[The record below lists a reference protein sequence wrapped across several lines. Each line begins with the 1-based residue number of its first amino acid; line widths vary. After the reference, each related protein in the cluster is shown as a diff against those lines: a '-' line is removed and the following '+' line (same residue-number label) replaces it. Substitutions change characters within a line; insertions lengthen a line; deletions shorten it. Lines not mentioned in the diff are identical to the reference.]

1 MRLLLNI
8 VVGKKRIRPLARNL
22 LRTIALQVDF
32 DLEISSADKEE
43 IFVSGGEVY
52 PLAATESL
60 MKELSALEADIPLP
74 EAFKTQMALLL
85 SWLEA
90 QTVGGETDDIF
101 SLEELLEEVRRQSV
115 FYTAGEP
122 GKKFSGFWRK
132 WREKYPYPQ
141 DFRVTGKS
149 VINEINRQEAGD
161 YLKAHKESD
170 GASYIENAG
179 KSLLAA
185 IPNDVESIL
194 DIGSGPGYIDRLI
207 PADYAVLAMDIDEKI
222 LAGNPRP
229 TCVGDVMDIPLPD
242 RSVDFVMASD
252 VIEHLPEDVLRA
264 GMKEMERVS
273 RKYLYL
279 QVPFMEDPLMAY
291 AYCPQCGHVW
301 HVNHHKRFFDQ
312 GKLCS
317 LASNEWKPVLVNYT
331 GDVFFHRSGLME
343 AKLAETFGWEIYGVE
358 NAICPQCGASSA
370 CRGMEH
376 WKDLERMTDFDV
388 ECPFP
393 AYTEI
398 GVLFCR
404 AEQEAQLANNGS
416 ASFSGCRR
424 RNAISIAE
432 GLEVKASYSRK
443 DLLPGL
449 YVGDC
454 RMEREVKAYCFKKN
468 DGVLQAWGGVA
479 FPMLPGS
486 YSGVEFEGAL
496 AQPGTVRLIMLT
508 DDGKEREVDKWQW
521 DGEKRQYR
529 FELLQGTQGKPL
541 YFKLYFEAS
550 ELLLFSCQLLGDKD
564 FLYDWYSGE
573 DFGFLCF
580 EEENTKYQ
588 LILPDAEGLP
598 LSYRPQKWLELTNS
612 ISARISKTLEKLCT
626 GAEQSLDARIFIKKS
641 ILAEEHI
648 ALSDVKPL
656 PDRRELILESIWAE
670 NQDHIALSDVK
681 PLPDGRDLILES
693 IWAEKHVELY
703 RKNKITHCRYFSETL
718 LRCLQRMENWI
729 HRHQKIYDFLASLG
743 VKNFYMRCKGRMIK

>member
-22 LRTIALQVDF
+22 LRAVALQVDF
-32 DLEISSADKEE
+32 GLAMSSGDKEE

-74 EAFKTQMALLL
+74 EMFKTQMALLL

-90 QTVGGETDDIF
+90 QTVGGETGDNF
-101 SLEELLEEVRRQSV
+101 SLEELLEEVRRQGV

-141 DFRVTGKS
+141 DFRVTGKN

-242 RSVDFVMASD
+242 RSVDLVMASD

-376 WKDLERMTDFDV
+376 RNELARMTDFDV

-404 AEQEAQLANNGS
+404 AEQEAQLADNGS

-454 RMEREVKAYCFKKN
+454 RMEREEKAYCFKKN
-468 DGVLQAWGGVA
+468 DGASQAWGGVS
-479 FPMLPGS
+479 FPMLTGC

-496 AQPGTVRLIMLT
+496 AQPGHVRLIMLT
-508 DDGKEREVDKWQW
+508 EDGEEKEVDKWQW
-521 DGEKRQYR
+521 DGEKGRHHFVLPR
-529 FELLQGTQGKPL
+529 KAQGKPL
-541 YFKLYFEAS
+541 FFKLYYETS
-550 ELLLFSCQLLGDKD
+550 ELRLLSCSLIDGKD
-564 FLYDWYSGE
+564 DLYEWYMAGNS
-573 DFGFLCF
+573 GFLCF
-580 EEENTKYQ
+580 EDQNIIYR
-588 LILPDAEGLP
+588 LILPDTEGMP
-598 LSYRPQKWLELTNS
+598 LSHRPQKWLEVTNNFLARIRQMLQKLCSEAIKSSDNYDLVSESIGVKDRIGLCAIQLTDPLEL
-612 ISARISKTLEKLCT
+612 ISASI
-626 GAEQSLDARIFIKKS
+626 GAE
-641 ILAEEHI
+641 
-648 ALSDVKPL
+648 
-656 PDRRELILESIWAE
+656 
-670 NQDHIALSDVK
+670 DHIGLFEAS
-681 PLPDGRDLILES
+681 ES
-693 IWAEKHVELY
+693 KSRRVFFEKSRQY
-703 RKNKITHCRYFSETL
+703 
-718 LRCLQRMENWI
+718 LQRMENWVR
-729 HRHQKIYDFLASLG
+729 RHKKIYDLLASLG
-743 VKNFYMRCKGRMIK
+743 IKNFYTRCKGRMIK